1 MGNNKSKE
9 ATMKSSEITEFQNMT
24 SFSPDILIKLYDH
37 YKHFSALQ
45 TDDGVIDYDEFCV
58 LLNRN
63 NKIITRRIFDTIDT
77 NKDGCI
83 NFREFVKF
91 ISCFI
96 NGSLDEQINLSFKL
110 FSNQEKKFIEKDTM
124 YSIVKDIV
132 IAEEALRNFFTN
144 DTIETIVENTFKL
157 TGNCFNFEMY
167 QELCRKNPEILSWLK
182 VDLDKI
188 KKVKFNESKQA
199 KKAWC
204 G

>member
-1 MGNNKSKE
+1 MGNSKTKE

-24 SFSPDILIKLYDH
+24 SFSPEVLIKLYDH

-96 NGSLDEQINLSFKL
+96 NGTLDEQINLSFKL
-110 FSNQEKKFIEKDTM
+110 FSNQEKKIIEKETM
-124 YSIVKDIV
+124 YSIIKDIV
-132 IAEEALRNFFTN
+132 IAEDSLRNFFTN
-144 DTIETIVENTFKL
+144 DVVEIIIESTFQQ
-157 TGNCFNFEMY
+157 CDSFDFEKY

-188 KKVKFNESKQA
+188 KKVKLNDSKQS